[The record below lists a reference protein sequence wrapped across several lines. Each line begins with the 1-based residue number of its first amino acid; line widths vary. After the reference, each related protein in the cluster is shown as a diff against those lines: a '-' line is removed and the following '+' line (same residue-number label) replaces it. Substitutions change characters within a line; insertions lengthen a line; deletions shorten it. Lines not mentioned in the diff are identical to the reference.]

1 MPPGAF
7 EAAGGCPVTNILSF
21 DIHPNAEGHALLAKL
36 TLEAVEKNRR
46 RTPTVPRTAGENMG
60 GDRPDGGDRDGNSPD
75 NTPTTAPDSEEKDS
89 VTVSAGNAPS
99 PGETGVGNETARPD
113 GGDAAPDGKG
123 GKAILCILLSA
134 VSAAGCAGV
143 VLLYKSHRRG

>member
-1 MPPGAF
+1 
-7 EAAGGCPVTNILSF
+7 
-21 DIHPNAEGHALLAKL
+21 
-36 TLEAVEKNRR
+36 
-46 RTPTVPRTAGENMG
+46 MG

-89 VTVSAGNAPS
+89 VTVSAGNALS
-99 PGETGVGNETARPD
+99 NGETGIGNETARPD